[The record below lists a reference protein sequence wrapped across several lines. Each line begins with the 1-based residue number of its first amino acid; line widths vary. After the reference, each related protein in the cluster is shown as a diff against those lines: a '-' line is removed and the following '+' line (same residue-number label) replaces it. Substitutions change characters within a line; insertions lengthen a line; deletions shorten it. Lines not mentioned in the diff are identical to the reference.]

1 MELNPRKLAVLSLIA
16 KGYLRTGEPVG
27 SKSLVSLL
35 DGSVSS
41 ATIRNDMA
49 ELERRGLLYQPH
61 TSAGRIPTAAGM
73 RLYTERLL
81 KKRRLSRERRE
92 VIDSLIS
99 GAHSVEGAV
108 SAVSSALADAS
119 NCVSFSTA
127 PTGRAIT
134 LKQIDF
140 IKTGSSSMIFV
151 VVTETGIIKSV
162 FVNLFGPLSDEALS
176 SLSKAAEQKLEG
188 MPLCDI
194 TPPLLQ
200 TMAAELTDYSLL
212 FSPFFEALSTT
223 VNELSSPE
231 VFVKGQANI
240 FGAAPS
246 ARAAQSALNMLNSA
260 QFVDLLSPKSSSVS
274 IVIPDDEALSS
285 TALLYTG
292 YRFSDELMGSIGVLG
307 SYRLDYEGI
316 IPMLEYFSASL
327 ENMLK
332 NRLSN

>member
-1 MELNPRKLAVLSLIA
+1 MELNERKLAVLSLIA
-16 KGYLRTGEPVG
+16 KGYLKTGEPIG
-27 SKSLVSLL
+27 SKSIVSLL
-35 DGSVSS
+35 DGAVSS

-99 GAHSVEGAV
+99 GAHSVEDAV
-108 SAVSSALADAS
+108 STVSSALADAS

-127 PTGRAIT
+127 PSGRAVT

-140 IKTGSSSMIFV
+140 IKTGQSSMIFV

-162 FVNLFGPLSDEALS
+162 FVNVFGLLTDDALS
-176 SLSKAAEQKLEG
+176 ALSKAAEQKLEG
-188 MPLCDI
+188 KPLCFI

-212 FSPFFEALSTT
+212 FSPFFEALSAT
-223 VNELSSPE
+223 VNELLSPE
-231 VFVKGQANI
+231 VFIKGQQNI

-246 ARAAQSALNMLNSA
+246 ALTAQRALNMLHSDGFA
-260 QFVDLLSPKSSSVS
+260 SMLTPKSSTVS
-274 IVIPDDEALSS
+274 IVIPDDEALGS

-292 YRFSDELMGSIGVLG
+292 YRFSDELIGSIGVLG

-332 NRLSN
+332 SKLS

>member
-1 MELNPRKLAVLSLIA
+1 MELNERKLAVLSLIA
-16 KGYLRTGEPVG
+16 KGYLKTGEPIG

-35 DGSVSS
+35 DGAVSS

-73 RLYTERLL
+73 RLYTERLI

-99 GAHSVEGAV
+99 GAHSVEDAV

-127 PTGRAIT
+127 PSGRAVT

-140 IKTGSSSMIFV
+140 IKTGQSSMIFV
-151 VVTETGIIKSV
+151 AVTETGIIKSV
-162 FVNLFGPLSDEALS
+162 FVNLFGLLTDEALKV
-176 SLSKAAEQKLEG
+176 LSKACEQRLEG
-188 MPLCDI
+188 KALCDI
-194 TPPLLQ
+194 TPPYLQ
-200 TMAAELTDYSLL
+200 TMAAELTDCSLL
-212 FSPFFEALSTT
+212 FSPFFEALSQT
-223 VNELSSPE
+223 VNELQGPE
-231 VFVKGQANI
+231 VFIKGQANI

-246 ARAAQSALNMLNSA
+246 AREAQRALNLLNSEGFA
-260 QFVDLLSPKSSSVS
+260 SMLAPKSSTVS
-274 IVIPDDEALSS
+274 IVIPDDEVLSS

-292 YRFSDELMGSIGVLG
+292 YRFSDELIGSIGVLG

-316 IPMLEYFSASL
+316 IPMLEYFSVSL

>member
-1 MELNPRKLAVLSLIA
+1 MELNTRKLAVLSLIA
-16 KGYLRTGEPVG
+16 KGYLKTGDPVG

-35 DGSVSS
+35 DGAVSS

-99 GAHSVEGAV
+99 GARSVEGAV

-127 PTGRAIT
+127 PSGRAVT

-162 FVNLFGPLSDEALS
+162 FVNLFGLLSDEALATLS
-176 SLSKAAEQKLEG
+176 SACEKKLEG
-188 MPLCDI
+188 IALCDI
-194 TPPLLQ
+194 TLPYLQ
-200 TMAAELTDYSLL
+200 TMAAELSDCSLL
-212 FSPFFEALSTT
+212 FSPFFEALSQT
-223 VNELSSPE
+223 VDELSSPE
-231 VFVKGQANI
+231 VFIKGQENI

-246 ARAAQSALNMLNSA
+246 QRAAQRALNMLHSE
-260 QFVDLLSPKSSSVS
+260 QFPQLLSPKSSAVS

-292 YRFSDELMGSIGVLG
+292 YRFSDNLIGSIGVLG

-316 IPMLEYFSASL
+316 IPMLEYFSLSL

-332 NRLSN
+332 NRHSK